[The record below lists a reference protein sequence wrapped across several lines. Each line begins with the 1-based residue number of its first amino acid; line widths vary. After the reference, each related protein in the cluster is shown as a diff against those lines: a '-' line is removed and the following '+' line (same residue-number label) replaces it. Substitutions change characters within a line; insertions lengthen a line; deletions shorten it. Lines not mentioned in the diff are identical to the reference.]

1 MSVIVWENTIIIWK
15 KKQQRELPHAIADCC
30 EKQIDIRDALVC
42 KCEVTMYCSRK
53 CQKAHLPKHKKDA
66 PKDYQFTCTWDC
78 LVSQQSQFM
87 RYSWC
92 KFCHWSWS
100 FSIPTFNEPASDAP
114 PSPWVFIFHVSSV
127 KNMQDKNQSYKSLCN
142 NTQML
147 LVSNCSR
154 WNRKIH
160 GLGKCKNTCY
170 RFLPSL
176 YEPIKLPPS
185 RP

>member
-15 KKQQRELPHAIADCC
+15 KQQRELPHVIAAKNKLIFVMLLYANAKLRCIVQGSVRKPIC
-30 EKQIDIRDALVC
+30 PNTKKMRPKIINSLAL
-42 KCEVTMYCSRK
+42 ETAWFHN
-53 CQKAHLPKHKKDA
+53 KANL
-66 PKDYQFTCTWDC
+66 WW
-78 LVSQQSQFM
+78 
-87 RYSWC
+87 YSWC